1 MKEFL
6 QNNKVTYNLMSFTAF
21 KSLLLFSY
29 LLEQPRSYE
38 EIREYF
44 ANHEYLNETISID
57 TLRVYINSLERIGCI
72 IRRGRKADGSKYH
85 LEKHPIELSI
95 DDEYVK
101 SLIKVYKIIA
111 KSIDIEELL
120 YLFKFFKKLAKVVKN
135 EKLREVLEGLS
146 PLSKIDLDIFMVL
159 LKACRRHE
167 EVSITYLSP
176 ASGLREI
183 DVLAQKL
190 LVSNNKVYLQGVSP
204 GYKGNARFL
213 LSRITAIPVVK
224 LERTIDLSDDVCV
237 VGCEIYYNLFEPLEN
252 EKIISHD
259 GEKYTIEID
268 CKNRFLTRQR
278 LLSFGSDCRII
289 YPQDFKNEFV
299 SILKKMKDEYV
310 TEKI

>member
-38 EIREYF
+38 EIRDYF

-72 IRRGRKADGSKYH
+72 IRRGRKAEGSKYH
-85 LEKHPIELSI
+85 LEKHPFELSI

-111 KSIDIEELL
+111 KSIDVEELL
-120 YLFKFFKKLAKVVKN
+120 YLFNFFKKLTKMVKN
-135 EKLREVLEGLS
+135 DKLREVLECVS
-146 PLSKIDLDIFMVL
+146 PLSKIDLDIFKVL
-159 LKACRRHE
+159 LKACRRND

-176 ASGLREI
+176 ASGKRVI
-183 DVLAQKL
+183 NVLAQKI
-190 LVSNNKVYLQGVSP
+190 LVANNKVYFQGISSSH
-204 GYKGNARFL
+204 KGSARFL
-213 LSRITAIPVVK
+213 LSRITSVPVVNI
-224 LERTIDLSDDVCV
+224 ERTINLSDEICI
-237 VGCEIYYNLFEPLEN
+237 VGCEIYDKLFEPLEN
-252 EKIISHD
+252 ERIISND

-278 LLSFGSDCRII
+278 LLSFGADCKII

-310 TEKI
+310 AEKI